1 MVRTRGAG
9 FTQRPECQQ
18 AEVCVRGPFW
28 KACCLSPPPVVS
40 RSAGVSCPDGA
51 DAYWVASDSAVWS
64 GDASQLP
71 EGPSHGRVQD
81 SGVPGPDPFPMPAK
95 QARTSSPW
103 GVNGTLRSLERGRGP
118 RESSRPP
125 LKREEDFRCP
135 AHTGYTQRGPR
146 CRRRRAAASFSVQAA
161 ELLSLWP
168 WGLRF
173 GVVRSPVCTRRH
185 QGTVSKVTWGH
196 PAGGVP
202 ALRHSHSG
210 SVSRLPGAVGAGRGR
225 RRREDTV
232 SACRGCC
239 MDVPG
244 SSLGGRSDPKRVGRV
259 AGCRAPRSA
268 LPRGRSAAGLQKWR
282 TQPRRDSRSCGSP
295 PFLWV
300 TRGTDCGG
308 LDPARGTA

>member
-1 MVRTRGAG
+1 MEHSDHLSEAGA
-9 FTQRPECQQ
+9 QERAP
-18 AEVCVRGPFW
+18 
-28 KACCLSPPPVVS
+28 
-40 RSAGVSCPDGA
+40 
-51 DAYWVASDSAVWS
+51 
-64 GDASQLP
+64 
-71 EGPSHGRVQD
+71 
-81 SGVPGPDPFPMPAK
+81 GVP
-95 QARTSSPW
+95 W
-103 GVNGTLRSLERGRGP
+103 
-118 RESSRPP
+118 
-125 LKREEDFRCP
+125 KREEDFCCP
-135 AHTGYTQRGPR
+135 AHTGSTQRGPR
-146 CRRRRAAASFSVQAA
+146 CRRRRAAAGFSVQAA

-185 QGTVSKVTWGH
+185 QGTDSKVTWGH

-244 SSLGGRSDPKRVGRV
+244 TSLGGRSDPKRVGRV

-282 TQPRRDSRSCGSP
+282 TEPRRGSRSCGSP

-308 LDPARGTA
+308 LDPAPGTA

>member
-51 DAYWVASDSAVWS
+51 DAYWVASESAVWS

-81 SGVPGPDPFPMPAK
+81 SGVPGPDPFPMPSK

-125 LKREEDFRCP
+125 LEKGGGLPLPRTHGVHPKR
-135 AHTGYTQRGPR
+135 TTL
-146 CRRRRAAASFSVQAA
+146 QA
-161 ELLSLWP
+161 
-168 WGLRF
+168 
-173 GVVRSPVCTRRH
+173 
-185 QGTVSKVTWGH
+185 QK
-196 PAGGVP
+196 
-202 ALRHSHSG
+202 
-210 SVSRLPGAVGAGRGR
+210 GRGR
-225 RRREDTV
+225 LLCPSRRAV
-232 SACRGCC
+232 VALALGLAIRGCQVPRVHQEASGNRC
-239 MDVPG
+239 QGDV
-244 SSLGGRSDPKRVGRV
+244 
-259 AGCRAPRSA
+259 
-268 LPRGRSAAGLQKWR
+268 
-282 TQPRRDSRSCGSP
+282 GSP
-295 PFLWV
+295 CR
-300 TRGTDCGG
+300 RGAGSKAQS
-308 LDPARGTA
+308 LRISQPPARGCGRWARAPP